1 MIKEITQYDFLNAFR
16 QSDSRKEQFSYEA
29 LIALHSYYEEL
40 EESTGEQITFD
51 MVAICCEWTEYDSDM
66 DAINDYRVWELED
79 LSDMTTVIELETG
92 HILVLNF

>member
-1 MIKEITQYDFLNAFR
+1 MIWSKKFKMNRYNRSVD
-16 QSDSRKEQFSYEA
+16 RKQQQQGGKY
-29 LIALHSYYEEL
+29 
-40 EESTGEQITFD
+40 
-51 MVAICCEWTEYDSDM
+51 M